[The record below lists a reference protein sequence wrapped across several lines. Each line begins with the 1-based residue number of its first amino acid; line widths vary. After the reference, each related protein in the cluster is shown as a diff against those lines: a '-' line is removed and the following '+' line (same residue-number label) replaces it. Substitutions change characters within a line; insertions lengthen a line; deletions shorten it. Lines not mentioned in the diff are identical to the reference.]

1 LYYFYAQTS
10 KELTTSELY
19 CTAKGRSSQCDLTNT
34 LYIEFKEYTWKFSLR
49 DFLLFRNYVRAV
61 DLKELIFDLSDESDV
76 VSLHHARLATTYTLT
91 LCDLIQLRELVD
103 GTKFSLELVSM
114 IHEVLGDYAVV

>member
-1 LYYFYAQTS
+1 M
-10 KELTTSELY
+10 TTSELY
-19 CTAKGRSSQCDLTNT
+19 CTSKGRASQCDLTNSIC
-34 LYIEFKEYTWKFSLR
+34 IEFKEYTWKFTLN
-49 DFLLFRNYVRAV
+49 DFLLFRKYIRAV
-61 DLKELIFDLSDESDV
+61 DVKELIFDLSDASDI
-76 VSLHHARLATTYTLT
+76 VSLHHARLATTFTLT